1 MPAGESNPADRR
13 YTTEH
18 EWIKPEGEHYIV
30 GITAFAQDQL
40 GDIVYVELPKV
51 GDQVEAGRAFGVIE
65 SVKTASD
72 LYAPVTGE
80 VVAVNSEL
88 IDQPQSVNDDPY
100 DAGWMIKI
108 RPAEAL
114 SPPSLTHPFGT
125 DQYGRDILS
134 RAMTGARLSLLTGLG
149 AVAVALTAG
158 VVVGLAC
165 GVIGG

>member
-1 MPAGESNPADRR
+1 MPAGGSNPADRR

-108 RPAEAL
+108 RPAD
-114 SPPSLTHPFGT
+114 ST
-125 DQYGRDILS
+125 DLEK
-134 RAMTGARLSLLTGLG
+134 LLTAEQYSEQTGE
-149 AVAVALTAG
+149 
-158 VVVGLAC
+158 
-165 GVIGG
+165 